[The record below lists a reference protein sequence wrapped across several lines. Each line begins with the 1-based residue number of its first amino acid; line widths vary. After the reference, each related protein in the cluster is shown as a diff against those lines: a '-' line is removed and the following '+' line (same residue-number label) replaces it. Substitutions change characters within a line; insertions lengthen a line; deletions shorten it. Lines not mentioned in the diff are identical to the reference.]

1 MSNIMKKTKGFTL
14 VELVVVIA
22 IIGILAAILIPA
34 LLGWVAKSSL
44 KTANSNAKNIASTA
58 QTTIQD
64 LEEDDI
70 EIPAGTYACLKGTA
84 AAVAAAKTPA
94 ELQSSV
100 VEAVKAD
107 FTTKNGQS
115 WAFTF
120 DGSAVTGA
128 IFWKNTKYVG
138 GYPDAQDYKTEWNVT
153 DKRWKITET
162 ADGAKTLIAAQAVE
176 EKATS

>member
-1 MSNIMKKTKGFTL
+1 MLDIMKTKGFTL

-58 QTTIQD
+58 QTSIQD

-70 EIPAGTYACLKGTA
+70 EIPKGTYLCLNGTGTGTA
-84 AAVAAAKTPA
+84 ALDATSVTAVVD
-94 ELQSSV
+94 SI
-100 VEAVKAD
+100 KAD

-120 DGSAVTGA
+120 DGKAVTGA
-128 IFWKNTKYVG
+128 IFWKNTKYIG
-138 GYPDAQDYKTEWNVT
+138 GYPSAQDYKTEWNKGV
-153 DKRWKITET
+153 DGGRWKLATT
-162 ADGAKTLIAAQAVE
+162 DVDGAKTLISTKAAETA
-176 EKATS
+176 